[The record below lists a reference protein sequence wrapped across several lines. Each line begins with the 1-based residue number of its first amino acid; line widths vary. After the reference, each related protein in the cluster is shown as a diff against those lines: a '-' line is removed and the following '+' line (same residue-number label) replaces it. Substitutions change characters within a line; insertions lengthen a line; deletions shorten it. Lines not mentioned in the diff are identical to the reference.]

1 MIKIYRNKDNAK
13 RFKISKD
20 IKEKIENFV
29 PNDNSTIKIKVQSNR
44 IIASED
50 DIYLISKKKNY
61 KAYNKVN
68 VGDYVYNKYED
79 IDYYC
84 VYKSKNYII
93 LKTL

>member
-1 MIKIYRNKDNAK
+1 MPCVGSSSITIDLNVENINA
-13 RFKISKD
+13 SD
-20 IKEKIENFV
+20 IFCFV